1 MRRRTRL
8 LIASYALLLTL
19 VGGTRMASATF
30 WGGSWPYNHNSNSQQ
45 LLYLPYGD
53 YTGGDTNISSLV
65 GGAAQ
70 EWVNAAAP
78 PDLYNS
84 SSYVFY
90 LDLNGYIPDGT
101 SYGYTFINNGNAANQ
116 NCGSPCGGP
125 AFTTAHITFSTS
137 RMDSCTSACRQS
149 IVAHE
154 MGHVIGLGH
163 ADGTNC
169 YSLMVHLVNSAP
181 SPAPYDVYD
190 ENLLYPNTHY
200 PLTPAC

>member
-8 LIASYALLLTL
+8 LIAGYALLLTL

-30 WGGSWPYNHNSNSQQ
+30 WGGSWAYNHNNNSQQ
-45 LLYLPYGD
+45 LLYLPYGN
-53 YTGGDTNISSLV
+53 YTGNDSNISSVV

-70 EWVNAAAP
+70 EWVNVAAP

-84 SSYVFY
+84 SSYVFS
-90 LDLNGYIPDGT
+90 LDLTGDIPDG
-101 SYGYTFINNGNAANQ
+101 SYGYTWINYGNAGNQ
-116 NCGSPCGGP
+116 NCPSVCSGP
-125 AFTTAHITFSTS
+125 TFTTARITFNTS
-137 RMDSCTSACRQS
+137 LMDSCSGSCRQS

-169 YSLMVHLVNSAP
+169 YSLMYHLVNSAP